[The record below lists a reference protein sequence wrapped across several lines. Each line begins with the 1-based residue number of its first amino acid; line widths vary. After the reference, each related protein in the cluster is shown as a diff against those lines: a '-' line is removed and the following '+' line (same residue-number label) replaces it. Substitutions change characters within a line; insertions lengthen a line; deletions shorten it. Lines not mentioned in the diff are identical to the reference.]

1 MKKFITLSLIITLPI
16 NILGLIWANNTKSTY
31 NLLEK
36 FELTLAKG
44 AKLHRIGIS
53 EFVNLKYQVQAL
65 LGIEKKT
72 DLALILPNKSINALN
87 ADLPLSGTD
96 YKKKALLILDNKA
109 LKGKVKLRGDH
120 YYHWGFARKS
130 WRFKTAKNSIYDGI
144 NKFNIIIP
152 KSVDMSLN
160 HLSYKLA
167 KAMGLLAPDSR
178 LVEYSVNGHY
188 KGPRLL
194 VEQVDESF
202 LRKNNRM
209 PNDIYKGDNIGQN
222 KFLGIDVLLF
232 DNASIWEKAS
242 YNNHYEANSLYPL
255 EQFLDESNTGSSQII
270 DLKQFATMA
279 AYIDLTG
286 SFHHDRTHNWI
297 LLYDNYLEKMQP
309 IIWDSIGWAKHTINL
324 NHHNIA
330 TSELFLKLY
339 LNYDFIR
346 EKQKALKRFYI
357 NNRVEFNTTI
367 MQTLNQTRRIIKDN
381 HFMFK
386 LDRVYYD
393 EKRALAYI
401 DQFENEILNR
411 FDSIK
416 DFFLGDVDEQDYQF
430 AILNNTLRLSIA
442 GNKPI
447 KSIQVHLKNQRTI
460 KKVQLSY
467 LHGKHKINKDI
478 SSSIQQENKSIGINL
493 GLLPNT
499 KQADSFKGTKKIVFH
514 TATYDL
520 ELDGINSE
528 DIQGVSF
535 TFDNLEQQS
544 IEVKRVDAIELI
556 PFDARIRNIIPE
568 SPQFNTLQWSGEKHF
583 SGFNLISDDIIIEK
597 GTKLIF
603 DQGATLKV
611 LGKVTAIGTHDE
623 PIVFQAKNSSEPW
636 GAFALKDERAN
647 GSVFKYVV
655 FKDGSGD
662 KGKLYEYTAMFSVH
676 NVKNLLV
683 ENTDFYD
690 SKLTDDSVH
699 VIYSDVVF
707 RNCKFVRALSDA
719 LDADIS
725 TILVDNCAFID
736 SGNDS
741 IDLMTSKAVVI
752 NSKFIRSADKAIS
765 IGEGSQLLAINNLI
779 ENSEIGMQSKDT
791 SLAYIYNTTFVGNKK
806 AVDAYHK
813 NWRYSQGG
821 TINVENC
828 VMRNN
833 IENATVG
840 KKSKVVL
847 NNCQIDTVDNFDRK
861 SIRKGKIVTSK
872 DNVIESEFEDA
883 FFEKHAE
890 LIRSDVGGFYD

>member
-1 MKKFITLSLIITLPI
+1 MKKFIILSLIITLPI
-16 NILGLIWANNTKSTY
+16 NIIGLIWANNTKSTY

-87 ADLPLSGTD
+87 ADLPLSGTS
-96 YKKKALLILDNKA
+96 YKKNALLILDNKI

-130 WRFKTAKNSIYDGI
+130 WRFKTAKNSIYNGI

-167 KAMGLLAPDSR
+167 KTMNLLAPDSR

-194 VEQVDESF
+194 VEQIDESF
-202 LRKNNRM
+202 LRKNSRM

-232 DNASIWEKAS
+232 DNASIWEKSS
-242 YNNHYEANSLYPL
+242 YNNHYEASSLYPL
-255 EQFLDESNTGSSQII
+255 EQFLDESNSGSSQII

-279 AYIDLTG
+279 AYVDLTG
-286 SFHHDRTHNWI
+286 SFHHDRTHNWM
-297 LLYDNYLEKMQP
+297 LLYDNYIEKMQP

-324 NHHNIA
+324 THYNIA

-346 EKQKALKRFYI
+346 EKQKALKGFYT
-357 NNRVEFNTTI
+357 NKRTRFNTTI
-367 MQTLNQTRRIIKDN
+367 IQTLNHARRIIKDN

-393 EKRALAYI
+393 EKRALDHI
-401 DQFENEILNR
+401 DLFENEILNR
-411 FDSIK
+411 FDKIK

-430 AILNNTLRLSIA
+430 ATLNNTLRLSIA
-442 GNKPI
+442 GNQPV
-447 KSIQVHLKNQRTI
+447 KSILLHLNKPHTA
-460 KKVQLSY
+460 KKAKLSY
-467 LHGKHKINKDI
+467 LHGKQKISKDV
-478 SSSIQQENKSIGINL
+478 SQSTQQENKTVSISL
-493 GLLPNT
+493 ELLPNT
-499 KQADSFKGTKKIVFH
+499 KQSDSYKGTKKIAFH

-520 ELDGINSE
+520 ELEGINSE
-528 DIQGVSF
+528 DIQGVSLI
-535 TFDNLEQQS
+535 FDNLDQQS
-544 IEVKRVDAIELI
+544 IAVNQVDSIELI
-556 PFDARIRNIIPE
+556 PFDARIHNIIPE
-568 SPQFNTLQWSGEKHF
+568 SPQFNTLQWSGEKYF
-583 SGFNLISDDIIIEK
+583 SGFNLISDNIIIEK

-603 DQGATLKV
+603 DEGATLKV
-611 LGKVTAIGTHDE
+611 LGQVTALGTADE
-623 PIVFQAKNSSEPW
+623 PIVFKAKDSSKPW

-647 GSVFKYVV
+647 GSVFKHVV

-683 ENTDFYD
+683 EDTDFYD

-725 TILVDNCAFID
+725 TILVDNCEFIN

-791 SLAYIYNTTFVGNKK
+791 SLAYIYNTAFVGNKK

-828 VMRNN
+828 VMKGN

-847 NNCQIDTVDNFDRK
+847 NNCQVDTVDNFDRK
-861 SIRKGKIVTSK
+861 SIRKGKIVISK
-872 DNVIESEFEDA
+872 DTAIEHGFDDV
-883 FFEKHAE
+883 FFENYAE
-890 LIRSDVGGFYD
+890 LIRNDVGGFYD